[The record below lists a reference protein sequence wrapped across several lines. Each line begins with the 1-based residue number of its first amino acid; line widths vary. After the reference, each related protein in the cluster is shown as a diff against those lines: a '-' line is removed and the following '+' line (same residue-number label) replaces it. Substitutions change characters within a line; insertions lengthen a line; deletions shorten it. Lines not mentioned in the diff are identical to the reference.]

1 MEVIPAGCRP
11 SKLRVLNDN
20 RFNLIEM
27 ENMLN
32 RLYIIIGFTLCMLIG
47 YSAPVSAQ
55 QATRTV
61 KGKVVDENG
70 DAIIGATVL
79 IVGQQ

>member
-1 MEVIPAGCRP
+1 
-11 SKLRVLNDN
+11 
-20 RFNLIEM
+20 
-27 ENMLN
+27 
-32 RLYIIIGFTLCMLIG
+32 MLIG